1 MMLVRSGLF
10 FGLLWA
16 NRISFDAVLSRAV
29 DGCSFMSLVLLF
41 ILVAS
46 QSDIKSLQ
54 YPVASIGCGCA

>member
-1 MMLVRSGLF
+1 MMLVSGGLF

-29 DGCSFMSLVLLF
+29 DGCSFMSLVSLL

-46 QSDIKSLQ
+46 
-54 YPVASIGCGCA
+54 